1 MYIFLEINW
10 DTNSLVFTL
19 SYSDNTIDSV
29 PYQDDAYT
37 TYQKP
42 MLNLN
47 KVYKLLSQHL
57 VWTDL
62 YYYVLSHIIG
72 DRILYFCTQLGL
84 WLLVHPGCD
93 LWLALPKG

>member
-1 MYIFLEINW
+1 MYIFLEISW

-29 PYQDDAYT
+29 PYHDDAYT

-47 KVYKLLSQHL
+47 KVCKLLSQHL
-57 VWTDL
+57 GYQQLWTDL
-62 YYYVLSHIIG
+62 
-72 DRILYFCTQLGL
+72 
-84 WLLVHPGCD
+84 
-93 LWLALPKG
+93 